1 MEKPL
6 RYLCEELGYQ
16 FKCMQLLK
24 EAVTH
29 RSFSAEYK
37 IDYDNQRLE
46 FLGDAVV
53 EIIITNMLYRRYTEE
68 PEGILTKIRAAL
80 ARQEALA
87 EIARELDLA
96 EYLRVG
102 RGESASGG
110 HNRDSTL
117 CDAFEAVAGAIYL
130 DGGYEVAEQVLEPLF
145 DKIFPEPHNLLNSSN
160 PKGKLQEFVQ
170 RGGSSSAPKYQIEN
184 KEGPDHDCTFTVSVT
199 IKGEKIAEGKGRNRK
214 LAEMQAA
221 MKALEVLSS

>member
-6 RYLCEELGYQ
+6 SYLCESLGYE
-16 FKCMQLLK
+16 FKDIQLLK

-68 PEGILTKIRAAL
+68 PEGVLTKIRAAL
-80 ARQEALA
+80 ARQESLA
-87 EIARELDLA
+87 EIAREIELS
-96 EYLRVG
+96 EYLRLG
-102 RGESASGG
+102 RGEKAAAGF
-110 HNRDSTL
+110 NRDSTL
-117 CDAFEAVAGAIYL
+117 CDAFEAVAGAVYL
-130 DGGYEVAEQVLEPLF
+130 DGGYEAAEQVLKPLF
-145 DKIFPEPHNLLNSSN
+145 MKVFPEPHELLSNIN
-160 PKGKLQEFVQ
+160 PKGKLQEFIQ
-170 RGGSSSAPKYQIEN
+170 REGSSAAPKYHIEN
-184 KEGPDHDCTFTVSVT
+184 KEGPDHDCMFTVSVT
-199 IKGEKIAEGKGRNRK
+199 INGEKVAEGKGRNRK

-221 MKALEVLSS
+221 RKALEVLSS